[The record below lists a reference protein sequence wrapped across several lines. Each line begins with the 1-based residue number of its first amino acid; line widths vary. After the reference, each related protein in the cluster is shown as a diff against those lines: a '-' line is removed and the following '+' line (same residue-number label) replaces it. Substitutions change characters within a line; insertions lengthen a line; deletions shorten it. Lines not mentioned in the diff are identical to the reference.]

1 MSPSPDHPQLRNLLN
16 IAIKF
21 FCGAAIGCMLAL
33 LPLSY
38 VWDFASN
45 ITILHILILIGFGLL
60 GGILGAINTAERIMR
75 FFESIAWF

>member
-1 MSPSPDHPQLRNLLN
+1 MSPSPAHPQFRKLLN

-21 FCGAAIGCMLAL
+21 FCGAAIGCMIAL

-45 ITILHILILIGFGLL
+45 ITILHILTLIGFCLL
-60 GGILGAINTAERIMR
+60 GGILGAISTAERIMS